1 MLIYIG
7 NGAFLPDVPARDLS
21 ADEAKHIGINYLLQS
36 GLYKLAEQP
45 KKTKQSETA
54 QPAEGE

>member
-7 NGAFLPDVPARDLS
+7 NGAFIPDVPARDLN
-21 ADEAKHIGINYLLQS
+21 AEEAKHFGINYLLQS
-36 GLYKLAEQP
+36 SLYKLAEQP
-45 KKTKQSETA
+45 KKSKSLETA